1 MQNED
6 LIKVNNILISSN
18 APVLSVV
25 ESSQSPIFTDNKSY
39 FDFTLA
45 ILNSRKA
52 TNTTINNFY
61 QYAKTQGITYN
72 TTFNETDL
80 FIVGAT
86 DY

>member
-25 ESSQSPIFTDNKSY
+25 ESNQSPIFTDNKSY
-39 FDFTLA
+39 FDFSLS

-72 TTFNETDL
+72 TTLNETDL
-80 FIVGAT
+80 FIIGAT
-86 DY
+86 EY